1 MAPLV
6 INWVHNMGQENMDIY
21 GLKVLAIWVLLVGS
35 ICHRLSFSLFFT
47 SFFLTQAVE
56 KEKNLVVNLIRTY
69 LMGLDLGY
77 GGMDIVF
84 IL

>member
-1 MAPLV
+1 
-6 INWVHNMGQENMDIY
+6 MGQEKMDRY
-21 GLKVLAIWVLLVGS
+21 IWVEGS
-35 ICHRLSFSLFFT
+35 CNLGIISWINLPPPFLFSFFT